1 MGLGQ
6 RRIELQ
12 GPQCR
17 STRDRHVVDGRFVI
31 DTQKK
36 MGLSEVR
43 PRTIEVRIQYGG
55 LLEVSDSFAESPW
68 RIGPGQG
75 LPAKVL
81 LIRCRT
87 IRMGPK
93 RRLSIELAGIER
105 KRLQGVVQNICLNAA

>member
-36 MGLSEVR
+36 MGLSEVHP
-43 PRTIEVRIQYGG
+43 PRTEVGTKSVAFLKCRIASRKARGESVRVKASPRRFSSYAAG
-55 LLEVSDSFAESPW
+55 LFVWGPSGDCPLSLPVSKESACRVSC
-68 RIGPGQG
+68 RIS
-75 LPAKVL
+75 A
-81 LIRCRT
+81 
-87 IRMGPK
+87 
-93 RRLSIELAGIER
+93 
-105 KRLQGVVQNICLNAA
+105 